1 MNTLIEKVIFFL
13 ILLVTIF
20 FSFKGFYKKAKL
32 VLSGKSI
39 KRDDNLIKRILIS
52 IRNAFLQI
60 CTIKTRPITGIFHS
74 SMFWGFVIFAF
85 ITLNHIYEGFTKNVL
100 YGKNT
105 IFYKA
110 LIFLGNF
117 FALFI
122 LTAIVYFILRRYV
135 FKLKSL
141 DRPSYESLIIL
152 IFIFIL
158 MISFVFYEAYKGYSN
173 DIESYNFLAKFVK
186 TSILSSNISQSGIN
200 LGMSFMWWIHI
211 LTIFAFAVFI
221 PYSKHLHL
229 VAGPINIMF
238 KNNNS
243 LVDLPVEN
251 LEEMEK
257 FGVVNINDFSKKDL
271 LDLFSCAECGRC
283 EDVCPAYNSGKSLSP
298 KKLLSKL
305 KDNLLDSYDEL
316 MKKGDNLKVLLGDV
330 VSREEVWDCTTC
342 GACLTVCP
350 MFNEHVS
357 KIIGLRQYAVMM
369 EAKFP
374 EEFNVMFRGIEN
386 QGNPWGIGADKRSEW
401 AEGLNI
407 PLIAEKKKT
416 DVLLWIGCEG
426 SFDSNAQKNTK
437 DFVKIL
443 KKSGID
449 FAFLGN
455 EEMCCGDP
463 LRRTGH
469 EYMFQIMAS
478 QNIETLNK
486 YEFNKIVTMCP
497 HGYFVLK
504 NEYKKLGGNYN
515 VIHYTEFLSSLVKE
529 NKIRIKKSISGK
541 YTYHDP
547 CYIGRYSNIYDAPR
561 ELIKLTGAELVE
573 MKMNK
578 EKSFCCGAGGGG
590 MWKEEN
596 KGERMNY
603 VRIKQAKDTNAAT
616 ILTAC
621 PYCSLMFKDGI
632 EETETKDLNTKDIV
646 SIILESLE

>member
-1 MNTLIEKVIFFL
+1 MNTLIEKVLFFVVFL
-13 ILLVTIF
+13 ITLF
-20 FSFKGFYKKAKL
+20 FSFKGFYKKTKL
-32 VLSGKSI
+32 VLSGKDI
-39 KRDDNLIKRILIS
+39 KRSDNIFKRILIA

-60 CTIKTRPITGIFHS
+60 CTIKNRPITGIFHS
-74 SMFWGFVIFAF
+74 SMFWGFVVFAF
-85 ITLNHIYEGFTKNVL
+85 ITLNHVYEGFTHKVL
-100 YGKNT
+100 YGNSW
-105 IFYKA
+105 FYKA

-122 LTAIVYFILRRYV
+122 LTAITYFILRRYV
-135 FKLKSL
+135 FKVKTLE
-141 DRPSYESLIIL
+141 RPSYQSLIIL

-158 MISFVFYEAYKGYSN
+158 MVSFVFYEAYKGYSN
-173 DIESYNFLAKFVK
+173 EIESFNFVAKFVK
-186 TSILSSNISQSGIN
+186 ANILSNN
-200 LGMSFMWWIHI
+200 LSASSVNFGKSFMWWIHI
-211 LTIFAFAVFI
+211 LIIFAFAVFI
-221 PYSKHLHL
+221 PNSKHLHL

-238 KNNNS
+238 KNNGP

-251 LEEMEK
+251 LEDAEK
-257 FGVVNINDFSKKDL
+257 FGIVNINDYTKKDL

-283 EDVCPAYNSGKSLSP
+283 EEVCPAFNSGKDLSP
-298 KKLLSKL
+298 KNLLSKL
-305 KDNLLDSYDEL
+305 KDNLLESYEEL
-316 MKKGDNLKVLLGDV
+316 MKKGENLKVLLDDV

-350 MFNEHVS
+350 MFNEHIS

-401 AEGLNI
+401 AEGLDI
-407 PLIAEKKKT
+407 PVMADKKKT

-437 DFVKIL
+437 DFIKIL

-478 QNIETLNK
+478 QNIETLK
-486 YEFNKIVTMCP
+486 QYEFNTIVTMCP

-504 NEYKKLGGNYN
+504 NEYPKLGGDFN
-515 VIHYTEFLSSLVKE
+515 VKHYTEFLSQLIKE
-529 NKIRIKKSISGK
+529 NKIKVNKKISGK
-541 YTYHDP
+541 FTYHDP
-547 CYIGRYSNIYDAPR
+547 CYIGRYSEIYEEPR

-573 MKMNK
+573 MKDNR

-590 MWKEEN
+590 MWKEES

-603 VRIKQAKDTNAAT
+603 IRIKQAKKTNVET
-616 ILTAC
+616 IITAC

-632 EETETKDLNTKDIV
+632 EETETKGLDTKDLSSV
-646 SIILESLE
+646 ILESLE